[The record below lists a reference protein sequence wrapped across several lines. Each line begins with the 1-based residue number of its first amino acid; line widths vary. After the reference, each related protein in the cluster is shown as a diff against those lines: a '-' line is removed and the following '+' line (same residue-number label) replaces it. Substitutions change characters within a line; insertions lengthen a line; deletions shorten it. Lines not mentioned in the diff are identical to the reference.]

1 LKKKLKFFSYLYP
14 VRVQIF
20 ESEVSGCLEIFW
32 ENGKKVLNGPHSNYS
47 FGRLHQVFASGFRH
61 FKPYWEEIH
70 EVLILGYGG
79 GSISELLKK
88 QRGFNGNITAVE
100 LDPVIREIAETH
112 FPEALAGVELHIQ
125 DASRFLESTARG
137 YDLIVVD
144 LFIDDQVPAQFGQEA
159 FIKSLQTH
167 LNRGGMLIHN
177 FMFVQLQERQRV
189 MDLYRENFERVDF
202 MELFGSNTLVWA
214 CKG

>member
-1 LKKKLKFFSYLYP
+1 M
-14 VRVQIF
+14 
-20 ESEVSGCLEIFW
+20 
-32 ENGKKVLNGPHSNYS
+32 
-47 FGRLHQVFASGFRH
+47 
-61 FKPYWEEIH
+61 
-70 EVLILGYGG
+70 
-79 GSISELLKK
+79 
-88 QRGFNGNITAVE
+88 
-100 LDPVIREIAETH
+100 IREIAETH